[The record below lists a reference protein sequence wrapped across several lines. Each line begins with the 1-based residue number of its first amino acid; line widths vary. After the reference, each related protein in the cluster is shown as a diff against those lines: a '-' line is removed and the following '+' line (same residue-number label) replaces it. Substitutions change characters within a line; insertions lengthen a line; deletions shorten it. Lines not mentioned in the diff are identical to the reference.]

1 MRWGCA
7 AIAFLIGVGIILPL
21 QTDRSKAQLS
31 LHLYKYQYAAKF
43 ACGPVTAINST
54 LFEPGHYR
62 TVVNVH
68 NPSRQSVP
76 FVYKAALAGLHVDG
90 SISPFLNDQTA
101 PDAAQAFDCARF
113 YTLLNLPV
121 MVNPIDGFLVIET
134 DVQLDV
140 VGYYTVSTVQPGTS
154 LTHTSIDV
162 EKYPPRDISPNGLCR
177 PNFRIDLS
185 DPNNWLKSDGGKPVS
200 VAPATV
206 LAIGWD
212 TLRQWMTYAPN
223 YMNPTNVPVQEY
235 SYELRFCSCG
245 RGTATITNGSVKSD
259 DDSTGAI
266 GIATLM
272 TTAPGIFGG
281 FPPGGQLA
289 PISNAAILVA
299 GQDSFVITVS
309 NVGGPTG
316 LSVAGTLTL
325 SGGYSG
331 ACRP

>member
-7 AIAFLIGVGIILPL
+7 AFLAGVGIVLPL
-21 QTDRSKAQLS
+21 QTQSVNAQLS

-43 ACGPVTAINST
+43 ACGPVTPANST

-62 TVVNVH
+62 TVINVH
-68 NPSRQSVP
+68 NPNRQSVP

-90 SISPFLNDQTA
+90 SISPFVNDQTG
-101 PDAAQAFDCARF
+101 PDAVQAFDCERF
-113 YTLLNLPV
+113 YALLNLPV

-140 VGYYTVSTVQPGTS
+140 VGYYTALTQQAGTS

-162 EKYPPRDISPNGLCR
+162 QKYPPRDISPKALCR
-177 PNFRIDLS
+177 ANFKIDLS
-185 DPNNWLKSDGGKPVS
+185 DPNNWLKNDGSKPVS
-200 VAPATV
+200 VAPV
-206 LAIGWD
+206 GNWD
-212 TLRQWMTYAPN
+212 TTRRWMSYGPSYTSTTAY
-223 YMNPTNVPVQEY
+223 VPVQEY
-235 SYELRFCSCG
+235 SYELLFCSCG
-245 RGTATITNGSVKSD
+245 RGTATITNGSVRSD
-259 DDSTGAI
+259 DDSVGAI
-266 GIATLM
+266 GIATLF
-272 TTAPGIFGG
+272 TTPTGTFGS
-281 FPPGGQLA
+281 FNASLYPA
-289 PISNAAILVA
+289 VTISNAGVSVA

-309 NVGGPTG
+309 NGGGATG